1 MKTKNYIQ
9 QIMLDALCQ
18 KVISYG
24 LHWDFWIFLL
34 FLAEQINLILFY
46 YVQDVYQKNPLGP
59 IVDKRYII
67 PEVNIISRK
76 AGVVSKNRV
85 GGSRVHLD
93 CLKLDW
99 NPATITVQDQKTTKN
114 VDRSPHIQC

>member
-1 MKTKNYIQ
+1 MKTKYYI
-9 QIMLDALCQ
+9 LDALCQ

-34 FLAEQINLILFY
+34 FLVEQINLILFY

-59 IVDKRYII
+59 RVDKRHII

-76 AGVVSKNRV
+76 AGVVSINGVR
-85 GGSRVHLD
+85 GSRVHLD

-99 NPATITVQDQKTTKN
+99 NPATIITVQDQKTTKN